1 LTANCAVESL
11 PYPVTVTVRKPNAL
25 PFAAAAGVT
34 INRPYH
40 ARTQQDGFD
49 VYIALGSNLGNRL
62 ETIER
67 ALSVFESHG
76 IQVEDVSGL
85 YESAPMYVEDQP
97 QFLNAVCKVFI
108 VAFITNQRHAHI
120 YPHKISSPH

>member
-1 LTANCAVESL
+1 MTI
-11 PYPVTVTVRKPNAL
+11 RKPNAL

-34 INRPYH
+34 IKRPYQ

-62 ETIER
+62 ETIEK
-67 ALSVFESHG
+67 ALSVLESHG
-76 IQVEDVSGL
+76 IHVQDVSAL
-85 YESAPMYVEDQP
+85 YESEPMYVEDQP

-108 VAFITNQRHAHI
+108 FSFITNPRHAHI